1 MSSQMIDAVE
11 ATEIH
16 FSREDDRVS
25 LGEAMMAKKEE
36 SAEVE
41 LFENPASAST
51 KSGNNANAEE
61 VYVEMGEQEI
71 REVNGSIDAI
81 ERCESN
87 ELSLY
92 MFFCCLNYKY
102 NM

>member
-1 MSSQMIDAVE
+1 MSSQMIEAVE
-11 ATEIH
+11 VPEIH
-16 FSREDDRVS
+16 FFREDDRASESVAITGKK
-25 LGEAMMAKKEE
+25 GE
-36 SAEVE
+36 STEVE

-61 VYVEMGEQEI
+61 VYVEMGEKEI